1 MTNLGTRRLQI
12 IGRRLD
18 DALVLRAFAA
28 FEAAAPWA
36 ARSPPRL
43 TRRADLIELHARDH
57 AVAIP
62 GTITRSDK
70 PSFGPT

>member
-1 MTNLGTRRLQI
+1 M
-12 IGRRLD
+12 GRP
-18 DALVLRAFAA
+18 V
-28 FEAAAPWA
+28 AAPA
-36 ARSPPRL
+36 D
-43 TRRADLIELHARDH
+43 RRADLIELHARDH